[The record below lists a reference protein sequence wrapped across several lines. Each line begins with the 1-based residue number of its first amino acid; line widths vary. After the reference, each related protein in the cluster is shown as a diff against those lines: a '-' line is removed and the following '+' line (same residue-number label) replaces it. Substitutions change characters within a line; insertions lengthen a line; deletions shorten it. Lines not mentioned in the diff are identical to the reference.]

1 MTKYFD
7 KDFWKFLLGF
17 VSILST
23 SIIIILASR
32 MYQDSSDIQSESQA
46 GNAISSIKNN

>member
-7 KDFWKFLLGF
+7 KDFWKFFLGF
-17 VSILST
+17 ISILST

-32 MYQDSSDIQSESQA
+32 LYQANEDMTEDTQS
-46 GNAISSIKNN
+46 GNVISSINK